1 MSDPTMEIGDMIEIK
16 RDAFKHWALYIGN
29 GEVIHLVVPDGRSS
43 AVFSSS
49 SSLSSKGT
57 ITMETLKDVAAGST
71 YKIHNYLDN
80 KYTPRPTDVIMG
92 DVDKMRGR
100 TIPYDLLGNN
110 CEHFVTFLRYGKSES
125 KQADDFMK
133 NLFIGSGLLG
143 GVAAVAAVAS
153 VAAAAIKAVMK
164 VY

>member
-125 KQADDFMK
+125 KQADDALK
-133 NLFIGSGLLG
+133 NVLAGTAGLLG
-143 GVAAVAAVAS
+143 ELTAVG
-153 VAAAAIKAVMK
+153 VAAAASTNTLSK
-164 VY
+164 